1 MKNVDVCK
9 FFLCNYAVVRCISK
23 TRIITP
29 HSSVCGSVPE
39 CLSCEHYGKYSY
51 CVGSTPEGTCGFGC
65 KYIELCQLRD
75 RMYGG
80 NK

>member
-9 FFLCNYAVVRCISK
+9 FFLCKYAKVKHIRRERIVVPCFR
-23 TRIITP
+23 
-29 HSSVCGSVPE
+29 CGSLPS
-39 CLSCEHYGKYSY
+39 CLACEHYGKYSY
-51 CVGSTPEGTCGFGC
+51 CVGSSPEGTCVFGC